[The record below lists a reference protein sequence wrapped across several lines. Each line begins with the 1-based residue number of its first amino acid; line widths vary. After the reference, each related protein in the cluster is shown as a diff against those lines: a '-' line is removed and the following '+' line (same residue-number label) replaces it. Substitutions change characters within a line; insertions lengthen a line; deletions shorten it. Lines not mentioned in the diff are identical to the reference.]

1 MTRVT
6 GDVSAYRSR
15 NGFEIQVTPNRDRFR
30 SLPPTAGF
38 EFDNEVSL
46 RLSHINKTLN
56 LPRKMALLTSG
67 TVALSSQIASLT
79 RSVESDA
86 AKLRP
91 WMRIWSLSCLRLYAV
106 NHLWSPRYSTRPG
119 PANDRSSCFALM
131 GSEPTASQLPN
142 ALYRKFP
149 LFFKCFTRH
158 LPFHRVCFVLAS

>member
-1 MTRVT
+1 MTGVT

-46 RLSHINKTLN
+46 RLSHIIKTLN

-106 NHLWSPRYSTRPG
+106 NHLRSPRYSTRPG

-131 GSEPTASQLPN
+131 GAELSTLLFLSPAFRGIELANLQLAARLAA
-142 ALYRKFP
+142 ALAG
-149 LFFKCFTRH
+149 H
-158 LPFHRVCFVLAS
+158 